1 MCYIR
6 TLYTLK
12 DLPATGSLKS
22 RIKLLGLYPL
32 IEAIAL
38 GLLIL
43 NSDMAT
49 VTSNKFQGLLPVFA
63 TILAGLTGAILGLIY
78 WMQRRSKFGDL
89 EAGLFV

>member
-1 MCYIR
+1 MI
-6 TLYTLK
+6 K
-12 DLPATGSLKS
+12 DFSVPVKSTLKS

-43 NSDMAT
+43 DNDMAT

-63 TILAGLTGAILGLIY
+63 KILAGLTGAAIGLTY
-78 WMQRRSKFGDL
+78 WLQRRSKLGDL